1 MIFVANKKISCYNDD
16 NDNREISRRCNMK
29 NVIVRLENFGKS
41 FGKKEVI
48 KNINL
53 DIYEGEFLTLLG
65 ASGCGKTTILRS
77 IAGLD
82 IPSKGKVY
90 IDNEDV
96 TFLEPPKRQVNTI
109 FQNYALFP
117 LMTVY
122 DNIAFGLRMKK
133 MDEEEIKI
141 RVEEMLE
148 LVHLEGY
155 EQRFPKDL
163 SGGEQQRVS
172 LARGLINRPRVLLL
186 DEPLSAL
193 DLKLRKKMQIELKM
207 LQKKLGIT
215 FIYVTHDQDEALSMS
230 DRIVILKNGKIEQVD
245 TPSLIYS
252 HPNSLYVAE
261 FIGDA
266 NVFTS
271 KVFNIDYEKN
281 LIYFENGMVA
291 NKNGN
296 FKIGDKATIVIRPE
310 NIKVSG
316 RIREENSFRSEIQEL
331 IYDGSSVNLIFNIDK
346 KIVKVLIYGND
357 KTYNVGQILNLYWDI
372 PDLVVFDR

>member
-1 MIFVANKKISCYNDD
+1 
-16 NDNREISRRCNMK
+16 MK
-29 NVIVRLENFGKS
+29 NVIVKLENFGKS

-48 KNINL
+48 KNVNL
-53 DIYEGEFLTLLG
+53 EIYEGEFLTLLG
-65 ASGCGKTTILRS
+65 SSGCGKTTILRS
-77 IAGLD
+77 ISGLD
-82 IPSKGKVY
+82 TPSKGKVY

-133 MDEEEIKI
+133 VDEDEIKK
-141 RVEEMLE
+141 RVDEMLD

-155 EQRFPKDL
+155 ENRFPKEL

-215 FIYVTHDQDEALSMS
+215 FVYVTHDQDEALSMS
-230 DRIVILKNGKIEQVD
+230 DRIVILRNGKIEQVD
-245 TPSLIYS
+245 TPSMIYDR
-252 HPNSLYVAE
+252 PNSLYVAE
-261 FIGDA
+261 FVGDA
-266 NVFTS
+266 NVFES
-271 KVFNIDYEKN
+271 KVFNIDYEKE
-281 LIYFENGMVA
+281 LIYLENGMIA
-291 NKNGN
+291 HRTKN
-296 FKIGDKATIVIRPE
+296 FKVGDKVSIVIRPE
-310 NIKVSG
+310 NIKISG
-316 RIREENSFRSEIQEL
+316 RIKEENCFRSEIKEL
-331 IYDGSSVNLIFNIDK
+331 IYDGNSVNLIFNIDK
-346 KIVKVLIYGND
+346 RIVKVLVFGND
-357 KTYNVGQILNLYWDI
+357 KSYSVGQTLNLYWDI
-372 PDLVVFDR
+372 EDLVVFDR

>member
-1 MIFVANKKISCYNDD
+1 
-16 NDNREISRRCNMK
+16 MK

-65 ASGCGKTTILRS
+65 SSGCGKTTILRS
-77 IAGLD
+77 ISGLD
-82 IPSKGKVY
+82 TPTKGKVY

-96 TFLEPPKRQVNTI
+96 TFLEPQKRQVNTI

-133 MDEEEIKI
+133 VPEEEIKT
-141 RVEEMLE
+141 RVDEMLD

-207 LQKKLGIT
+207 LQRKLGIT
-215 FIYVTHDQDEALSMS
+215 FVYVTHDQDEALSMS
-230 DRIVILKNGKIEQVD
+230 DRIVILKNGKVEQVD
-245 TPSLIYS
+245 SPSLIYDK
-252 HPNSLYVAE
+252 PNSLYVAE

-266 NVFTS
+266 NVFNT
-271 KVFNIDYEKN
+271 KVFNIDYEKG
-281 LIYFENGMVA
+281 LVYFENGMVA

-296 FKIGDKATIVIRPE
+296 FKVGDRATIVIRPE
-310 NIKVSG
+310 NIKISN
-316 RIREENSFRSEIQEL
+316 RIKEENSFRSEIKEL

-346 KIVKVLIYGND
+346 KIVKVLVYGND
-357 KTYNVGQILNLYWDI
+357 KTYNVGQMINLYWDI
-372 PDLVVFDR
+372 EDLVVFDR